1 MRIAIIPAR
10 GGSKRIP
17 RKNIKKFAGRPM
29 IAWSISAALNASI
42 FDQIIVSTDDS
53 EIAEIATLYGAEV
66 PFVRPKNLSS
76 DFVDTTSVVAH
87 AINWFKEAGKYPTEI
102 CCIYATAPFIRSADI
117 TASLHGLR
125 KNEGCFVVS
134 VTTYAAPIQRAIKIL
149 KTGRAEMFNPALFS
163 SRSQDLEPAYHD
175 AGQFYWGSCETW
187 LSGRPLLGS
196 HTVPVVLPR
205 DRVQDID
212 TVEDWKRAELM
223 ADTIIF

>member
-17 RKNIKKFAGRPM
+17 RKNIKRFAGRPM
-29 IAWSISAALNASI
+29 IAWSISAAMNTSI
-42 FDQIIVSTDDS
+42 FDQIIVSTDDP
-53 EIAEIATLYGAEV
+53 EIAEIASVCGAEV

-76 DFVDTTSVVAH
+76 DHAETTSVVVH
-87 AINWFKEAGKYPTEI
+87 AINWFKEAGKCPTEI

-125 KNEGCFVVS
+125 KNKGCFVVS
-134 VTTYAAPIQRAIKIL
+134 VTTYAAPIQRALKIL
-149 KTGRAEMFNPALFS
+149 KTGRAEMFNPDLFS

-205 DRVQDID
+205 HRVQDID
-212 TVEDWKRAELM
+212 TDEDWKRAELM